1 MSASFERRLSA
12 GLTSIV
18 SLATEVTRWGG
29 EAGLAEG
36 AVFQI
41 NLVLEELVTNVMMH
55 GLGLGQP
62 GWISVRIERSGDRLE
77 IVLADNARAF
87 DPFAA
92 PPPDLTADIEDR
104 PVGGLGVHLV
114 RTLMDE
120 WRYARVGEQ
129 NIVWLGK
136 ILVARDGH

>member
-1 MSASFERRLSA
+1 MSASFEWRLSA
-12 GLTSIV
+12 DLSSVV
-18 SLATEVTRWGG
+18 SLADEVARWGR

-36 AVFQI
+36 AVFQV
-41 NLVLEELVTNVMMH
+41 NLVLEELATNVILH
-55 GLGLGQP
+55 GLGVGPP
-62 GWISVRIERSGDRLE
+62 GWISVRIERSDDRLE
-77 IVLADNARAF
+77 IVVADNARAF

-92 PPPDLTADIEDR
+92 PPPDLTADMEHR

-114 RTLMDE
+114 RTFMDE

-129 NIVWLGK
+129 NVVWLGK